1 MMNQNRQMRGG
12 GRVLDYDEKL
22 SPNERG
28 VFNMYDEPLS
38 LNGGACLRYM
48 MNRYR
53 KIGEHASDILNMV
66 NRYRQIRRHVQ
77 NIW

>member
-1 MMNQNRQMRGG
+1 MF
-12 GRVLDYDEKL
+12 KI
-22 SPNERG
+22 
-28 VFNMYDEPLS
+28 YDEPF
-38 LNGGACLRYM
+38 G
-48 MNRYR
+48 

>member
-38 LNGGACLRYM
+38 LNGEACLRYM
-48 MNRYR
+48 MNRSA
-53 KIGEHASDILNMV
+53 K
-66 NRYRQIRRHVQ
+66 
-77 NIW
+77 